1 MLVRCLD
8 TQLLLFLISF
18 KQFYMQC
25 KLTISSIMVINFL
38 YPRVYGA
45 SNQNSLDGVALLCM

>member
-1 MLVRCLD
+1 MSDACRVVMLVRRLD

-25 KLTISSIMVINFL
+25 KLTVSSIMVINFL
-38 YPRVYGA
+38 YPHV
-45 SNQNSLDGVALLCM
+45 